1 MISKRFS
8 VRSVL
13 VLFLLVGLLAT
24 VTASDANRSA
34 VAGLLSAEE
43 SAFLKS
49 HGPIVFVSQADYPPF
64 EFRQKDGSMDGISI
78 ELARW
83 MTTELGIQTR
93 FESMSFQ
100 EAQQAVLAG
109 SADVITSLFY
119 SEKRAERFS
128 FSEPFVDVPA
138 SIFVK
143 ADRPDI
149 AGLADLTGKRIAIQ
163 RGDYAR
169 DFLESKGIR
178 FELVATDSFAE
189 ATEAVL
195 SSRAD
200 ALIGDEQIVLYYL
213 YRNRLTESAKK
224 VDEPL
229 YVGKNCM
236 AVKKDNPVLAS
247 ILAKSVQHAQQA
259 GVIDTISRKWLGT
272 ALVPQQGLLGRM
284 MPYLLVVSLIG
295 ATGTVLVLVWNR
307 QLRRRVAEK
316 TDELEKGKMELRQL
330 VEELSNTNSRL
341 EEELGRS
348 RLLFERSRD
357 GMVRLDLDGRAVET
371 NCRFAEMLGYTQEE
385 LLALYVW
392 DWDAWADKP
401 RILEMLATLDERG
414 DLFETCQ
421 RRKDGSIINVEI
433 SSSCFNW
440 QGSKMIYCACRDITE
455 RKQYEAELA
464 EARYLAESANRA
476 KSEFLAN
483 MSHEIRTPMN
493 GVLGMAQLLGFTE
506 LTPRQQ
512 EYLDCIRS
520 SGKSLLALINDVLD
534 LSKIEAGKVE
544 LEYLDFSLQYAIQD
558 VVNTQLSAIHQKHLD
573 LTVTLADDLPEIVK
587 GDQLRFKQVLL
598 NLLNNAIK
606 FTPSGSISI
615 TAGLLEQ
622 QQFST
627 LVRVEVRDTGIG
639 MSPEVQQRI
648 FEPFTQADSS
658 TTRSYGGTGLGLNIC
673 RELARLM
680 GGGITVESSPGQGS
694 SFFLDLPFGVG
705 SAAAARQVADAFVP
719 VESNWSGP
727 SLTVLVAED
736 NTSNLLYV
744 QGLLNKLGLVTV
756 LAEHGRLALERWQ
769 QGGIDLIL
777 MDIQMPV
784 MSGEEALHLIRQEEQ
799 QHGGHT
805 PIIALTAHALRGD
818 RERLLAAGFDGYL
831 SKPLGMQD
839 LHDALQEALAANGG
853 CQ

>member
-1 MISKRFS
+1 VISKRFS
-8 VRSVL
+8 VQTVL
-13 VLFLLVGLLAT
+13 LLSLLLGLLVT
-24 VTASDANRSA
+24 VAVSSANRAA
-34 VAGLLSAEE
+34 VADLLSAEE
-43 SAFLKS
+43 SAYLKS
-49 HGPIVFVSQADYPPF
+49 HGPIVFVSQSSYPPF
-64 EFRQKDGSMDGISI
+64 EFRQKDGSMDGICI

-93 FESMSFQ
+93 FESMPFQ
-100 EAQQAVLAG
+100 QAQQAVLSG

-119 SEKRAERFS
+119 SEKRAEKFS
-128 FSEPFVDVPA
+128 FSTPIVDVPA

-149 AGLADLTGKRIAIQ
+149 IGLADLNGKRIAIQ

-169 DFLESKGIR
+169 DFLESQGIR
-178 FELVATDSFAE
+178 FELVETDSFAE

-195 SSRAD
+195 SDRAD
-200 ALIGDEQIVLYYL
+200 VLIGDEQIVLYYL
-213 YRNRLTESAKK
+213 YSNRLTGQAKK
-224 VDEPL
+224 VGEPL

-236 AVKKDNPVLAS
+236 AVQKGNPVLAS

-272 ALVPQQGLLGRM
+272 ALVPEQGLLGRAL
-284 MPYLLVVSLIG
+284 PYLLAVSLLG
-295 ATGTVLVLVWNR
+295 AAGTVLVLVWNR
-307 QLRRRVAEK
+307 QLRRSVADR
-316 TDELEKGKMELRQL
+316 TDELAKGKMELRQL
-330 VEELSNTNSRL
+330 VEELSATNSKL

-357 GMVRLDLDGRAVET
+357 GMVRLDPYGRAVET
-371 NCRFAEMLGYTQEE
+371 NLRFAEMLGYTREE
-385 LLALYVW
+385 LLALHVW
-392 DWDAWADKP
+392 DWDAWADKT
-401 RILEMLATLDERG
+401 RILEMIDTLDDQG
-414 DLFETCQ
+414 DLFETCH
-421 RRKDGSIINVEI
+421 RRKDGSVMNVEI
-433 SSSCFNW
+433 SSSSFVW
-440 QGSKMIYCACRDITE
+440 QGNKMIYCACRDITE
-455 RKQYEAELA
+455 RKQHEAELA

-483 MSHEIRTPMN
+483 MSHEIRTPLN
-493 GVLGMAQLLGFTE
+493 GVLGMAELLGFTE
-506 LTPRQQ
+506 LTSRQQ

-520 SGKSLLALINDVLD
+520 SGKSLLSLINDVLD

-544 LEYLDFSLQYAIQD
+544 LEYLDFSLGHAVQD
-558 VVNTQLSAIHQKHLD
+558 VVNTQLSAIHQKQLG
-573 LTVTLADDLPEIVK
+573 LQVLLADDLPEIVR
-587 GDQLRFKQVLL
+587 GDQLRFKQILL

-606 FTPSGSISI
+606 FTPAGSITI
-615 TAGLLEQ
+615 KAGLREQ
-622 QQFST
+622 QQFCSQ
-627 LVRVEVRDTGIG
+627 VRVEVRDTGIG
-639 MSPEVQQRI
+639 ISPEVQQRI

-799 QHGGHT
+799 QRGGHT

>member
-1 MISKRFS
+1 MPRFA
-8 VRSVL
+8 VYL
-13 VLFLLVGLLAT
+13 LLLVWMTGVL
-24 VTASDANRSA
+24 SIPGN
-34 VAGLLSAEE
+34 VAASAEKP
-43 SAFLKS
+43 FLTAEEQSYLAS

-93 FESMSFQ
+93 FESMPFQ

-109 SADVITSLFY
+109 SADVITSLFF

-178 FELVATDSFAE
+178 FDLVATDSFAE

-195 SSRAD
+195 SDRAD

-213 YRNRLTESAKK
+213 YRNRLTEWAKK
-224 VDEPL
+224 VGEPL

-236 AVKKDNPVLAS
+236 AVKQDNPMLAS
-247 ILAKSVQHAQQA
+247 ILAKSVQHARQT

-272 ALVPQQGLLGRM
+272 ALVPQQGVFGRM
-284 MPYLLVVSLIG
+284 VPYLLLVSLAG
-295 ATGTVLVLVWNR
+295 AVGTVLVLVWNR
-307 QLRRRVAEK
+307 QLSRRVAEK

-341 EEELGRS
+341 EEELGRT
-348 RLLFERSRD
+348 RLLFECSRD
-357 GMVRLDLDGRAVET
+357 AMVRIDPDGKAGAV
-371 NCRFAEMLGYTQEE
+371 NRRFAEMLGYTQEE

-392 DWDAWADKP
+392 DWDALADKP
-401 RILEMLATLDERG
+401 RILEMLASLDDRG
-414 DLFETCQ
+414 DLFETCH
-421 RRKDGSIINVEI
+421 RRKDGTVINVEVC
-433 SSSCFNW
+433 SSSFVW
-440 QGSKMIYCACRDITE
+440 QGRKMIYCACRDITE

-493 GVLGMAQLLGFTE
+493 GVLGMTELLGFTE

-534 LSKIEAGKVE
+534 LSKVEAGKVE
-544 LEYLDFSLQYAIQD
+544 LEYLDFSLRYAIQD

-615 TAGLLEQ
+615 TARLLEQ

-627 LVRVEVRDTGIG
+627 LVRVEMRDTGIG
-639 MSPEVQQRI
+639 MAPEVQQRV

-658 TTRSYGGTGLGLNIC
+658 TTRSYGGTGLGLSIC
-673 RELARLM
+673 RQLARMM
-680 GGGITVESSPGQGS
+680 GGGITVESVPGQGS
-694 SFFLDLPFGVG
+694 SFFFDLPFGGG
-705 SAAAARQVADAFVP
+705 SAALAHQGAAALQP
-719 VESNWSGP
+719 EETGWSGP
-727 SLTVLVAED
+727 PLTVLVAED
-736 NTSNLLYV
+736 NSTNMLYLS
-744 QGLLNKLGLVTV
+744 GLLGKLGLGMVV
-756 LAEHGRLALERWQ
+756 AENGSQALGRWQ

-784 MSGEEALHLIRQEEQ
+784 MGGEEALRLIRQQEQ
-799 QHGGHT
+799 ERGGHT
-805 PIIALTAHALRGD
+805 PVIALTAHALRGD
-818 RERLLAAGFDGYL
+818 RERLLKAGFDGYL
-831 SKPLGMQD
+831 PKPLAMQD
-839 LHDALQEALAANGG
+839 LHAALQQALAATSGR
-853 CQ
+853 